1 MSTLLEML
9 RNHDWY
15 YHYSDDHRVWKR
27 GQERHRNL
35 MLTVES
41 LECPHNLAEL
51 RRAVQEFVLEDFIED
66 EPGKWYRKSR
76 EYKNVA
82 PTSRKE
88 LMHRADQV
96 QIMAWIEAQD

>member
-1 MSTLLEML
+1 
-9 RNHDWY
+9 
-15 YHYSDDHRVWKR
+15 
-27 GQERHRNL
+27 
-35 MLTVES
+35 
-41 LECPHNLAEL
+41 L